1 MNNKDFLKEKQ
12 KAEAIAK
19 TIEMSNKVKDL
30 ILERMAGMYFRVEQ
44 LRTLPGY
51 EFVTVAEIV
60 DKMPEASA
68 EQKAVK
74 YSWTVDYMLEAF
86 HDIMIKD
93 GEEVRAEVL
102 GNLSEIKAPTGP
114 SIVKI

>member
-30 ILERMAGMYFRVEQ
+30 ILDRMAGMYFRVEQ
-44 LRTLPGY
+44 LRELPGY
-51 EFVTVAEIV
+51 EHVTVAEIV

-68 EQKAVK
+68 EQKAMK
-74 YSWTVDYMLEAF
+74 YSWTIDYMLEAF
-86 HDIMIKD
+86 HEIMTKD
-93 GEEVRAEVL
+93 GEDVKSEIL

-114 SIVKI
+114 LIVKI